1 MSTLTASGRR
11 VDSSKENKKNKL
23 NIQRK
28 YNSMESNEDI
38 RNSFHAKHKPY
49 ERRMKNEKI

>member
-1 MSTLTASGRR
+1 MSTLNASGRR

-49 ERRMKNEKI
+49 ERKGVKKWM

>member
-1 MSTLTASGRR
+1 MSVLNASGRR
-11 VDSSKENKKNKL
+11 VDSSKENRRNKL

-49 ERRMKNEKI
+49 ERNGIKE

>member
-11 VDSSKENKKNKL
+11 VDSSKENRRNKL

-28 YNSMESNEDI
+28 YNSMESNEGI

-49 ERRMKNEKI
+49 ERKGMSK

>member
-1 MSTLTASGRR
+1 MSTLTASERR
-11 VDSSKENKKNKL
+11 VDSSKENRRNKL

-49 ERRMKNEKI
+49 EKKGVKW

>member
-1 MSTLTASGRR
+1 MSTLTASERR
-11 VDSSKENKKNKL
+11 VDSSKENRSNKL

-49 ERRMKNEKI
+49 EKKGVKW